1 MHLPFSLFL
10 ALRYLRPRRSFVSV
24 ITLLSVLGVS
34 LGVAVLVIV
43 LSVMA
48 GFSLELEKKII
59 GFNAHLVVSNGE
71 ILSRPQAIMELV
83 EKDPLVVGAA
93 PFVSGP
99 VMVEYASRITTPIL
113 RGINIDLEEKVIPIK
128 KFLIAGS
135 YDLEGESVIVGE
147 EWAKH
152 SDAYLGDKVLI
163 YAPRHF
169 QAFRDNYQKGKQTTI
184 LPSEFTITGI
194 FRTGLYEYD
203 ASYFITS
210 LANAQYLY
218 SLGNGVHGVSIRIQN
233 PLAANKVKERL
244 NLRLQPPEEA
254 LTWIDQ
260 NKPLFSAIAIE
271 RIAMTFIL
279 FFIIIVAA
287 FGLCSTLITITVQKS
302 KEIGLLKALGARDDQ
317 ILSIFVL
324 HGFIVGVFGTL
335 LGLVLA
341 SFSLYYRNSFRDFI
355 GKHLGIDLFSADV
368 YHFSTIPMVI
378 DPLLVTGISFGAIFI
393 CILAAWIPA
402 MNAAKLT
409 PAKAL
414 RYE

>member
-1 MHLPFSLFL
+1 MQLPFSLFL

-24 ITLLSVLGVS
+24 ITFLSILGVS

-48 GFSLELEKKII
+48 GFSHELEKKII
-59 GFNAHLVVSNGE
+59 GFNAHLVISNGE
-71 ILSRPQAIMELV
+71 ILHRPQNFIALA
-83 EKDPLVVGAA
+83 EKDPFVVGAA

-113 RGINIDLEEKVIPIK
+113 RGINLDMEEKVIPIK

-152 SDAYLGDKVLI
+152 TDAYLGDKVLI

-169 QAFRDNYQKGKQTTI
+169 QAFRDNFQKGKQTTI

-203 ASYFITS
+203 SSYFITS

-218 SLGNGVHGVSIRIQN
+218 SLGNGVHGISIRIKD
-233 PLAANKVKERL
+233 PLAASKVKERL
-244 NLRLQPPEEA
+244 NLQLQPPVEA

-260 NKPLFSAIAIE
+260 NRPLFSAIAIE

-317 ILSIFVL
+317 VLAIFIL
-324 HGFIVGVFGTL
+324 HGFVVGICGTL
-335 LGLVLA
+335 IGLLIASLA
-341 SFSLYYRNSFRDFI
+341 LYYRNSFRDFI
-355 GKHLGIDLFSADV
+355 GRHLGIDLFSADV
-368 YHFSTIPMVI
+368 YHFAKIPMEI
-378 DPLLVTGISFGAIFI
+378 DPLLVAGISLGAMTI
-393 CILAAWIPA
+393 CVLAAWIPA